1 MYKSTRDASSK
12 QEKAIAKSLNARRTS
27 NSGATKF
34 DKGDL
39 YVGQGWLIEA
49 KTCMQPKKSF
59 SIKQE
64 WLQKMK
70 EEQFATNKMYSA
82 LCFDFGD
89 EGQRYY
95 IINENTFK
103 QLIELL
109 NKELGV

>member
-1 MYKSTRDASSK
+1 MYKSTRDTSSK

-39 YVGQGWLIEA
+39 YVGQEWLIEA

-89 EGQRYY
+89 NGNRYY
-95 IINENTFK
+95 IVEEQVFK
-103 QLIELL
+103 NVIQEF
-109 NKELGV
+109 KD

>member
-39 YVGQGWLIEA
+39 YVGQEWLIEA

-109 NKELGV
+109 DK

>member
-1 MYKSTRDASSK
+1 MCKSTRAVSSK
-12 QEKAIAKSLNARRTS
+12 QEKAIAKSLNAKRTL

-39 YVGQGWLIEA
+39 YVGQEWLIEA

-109 NKELGV
+109 DKQ

>member
-39 YVGQGWLIEA
+39 YVGQEWLIEA

-109 NKELGV
+109 DKQ

>member
-1 MYKSTRDASSK
+1 MYKSTRDASSR
-12 QEKAIAKSLNARRTS
+12 QEKAIAKSLNAKRTP

-34 DKGDL
+34 SKGDL
-39 YVGQGWLIEA
+39 TLGQDWLIEA

-64 WLQKMK
+64 WLNKLK
-70 EEQFATNKMYSA
+70 EEQFATNKLYSS

-95 IINENTFK
+95 VINESTFK
-103 QLIELL
+103 YLISLM
-109 NKELGV
+109 GD

>member
-39 YVGQGWLIEA
+39 YVGQDWLIEA

-89 EGQRYY
+89 NRNRYY
-95 IINENTFK
+95 IVEEQVFK
-103 QLIELL
+103 NVIQEF
-109 NKELGV
+109 KD